1 MTGGSTFSIQ
11 CQKDYT
17 YKPSLP
23 VVKYGVVIDEPEVV
37 IKYGVGPIVE
47 LSMVLNQLDQYNQC
61 ME

>member
-1 MTGGSTFSIQ
+1 VSE
-11 CQKDYT
+11 DYT

-37 IKYGVGPIVE
+37 IKYGVGPIVGIKYGVE
-47 LSMVLNQLDQYNQC
+47 PIGPIQQC